1 MNGNSGNGELDPKSL
16 HMQIRHVITRFS
28 GRLETEYYGDFFKNS
43 IIFVRLSLILAFIL
57 YAAFGLL
64 DAWIVPVTKAYTWII
79 RYAIVCPIIVVFFI
93 LSYLPVFK
101 KIMQPVL
108 IMLELILGVGI
119 VIMIALARPDEPGF
133 QFYYAGLMLVIMA
146 GYTLFRMRFIY
157 SAITSW
163 CIVLS
168 YEFVAVYFHSMLS
181 IPDRV
186 PLFLNN
192 NFFFISANVIGMLS
206 CFLIEYLLRNDF
218 LLRKKIWLEEEKEKQ
233 RAYQELSKTKKEL
246 STAYTNLQ
254 SMEYETYT
262 GLQSIANTIQNKH
275 AVQRETNIKMAQRM
289 LHLRF
294 ALGQLKNKV
303 PTALT
308 KSISVALNSFEKN
321 ALASL
326 GGGGSAFPASEYATS
341 LALIKKQV
349 TTAFERKHYASITAY
364 LCENLDDYARDAIIS
379 TEDAVNNMNSIIDY
393 IHAIIAYQR
402 GLKVAIE
409 EHVNAA
415 LQKIYFNIL
424 NSYKKELELYK
435 IGFSYDNR
443 TATLVVLPV
452 YDFILQEDIIRN
464 LFLNSVRAL
473 VENDPETKR
482 DDKRIWIEVADKRVR
497 GAGDCYE
504 ISFRDNGPGIPDDK
518 KMMIFE
524 GYSTKVAV
532 GKMTGRLAEFGVGLR
547 TVKRRVE
554 EISGTISET
563 GIPGEGAHFIITI
576 PKPTVK
582 PEPRISL
589 DSLSKEETPDTEGVP
604 LLDVVDE

>member
-1 MNGNSGNGELDPKSL
+1 MNVKTGNGELDPKSL
-16 HMQIRHVITRFS
+16 HMKIGHVITRFKGS
-28 GRLETEYYGDFFKNS
+28 LEAEYYADFFKNS
-43 IIFVRLSLILAFIL
+43 LVFVRLSLVLAFIL

-79 RYAIVCPIIVVFFI
+79 RYAIVCPLIVALFI
-93 LSYLPVFK
+93 LTYLPVFK
-101 KIMQPVL
+101 RLMQAVL
-108 IMLELILGVGI
+108 ILLEAVLGAGI
-119 VIMIALARPDEPGF
+119 VIMIALARPEEPGF

-146 GYTLFRMRFIY
+146 GYTLFRMRFVY
-157 SAITSW
+157 AAITSW
-163 CIVLS
+163 LIVLG
-168 YEFVAVYFHSMLS
+168 YEFVAVYFHGMLAN
-181 IPDRV
+181 PAHV
-186 PLFLNN
+186 PIFLNN
-192 NFFFISANVIGMLS
+192 NFFFISANIIGMLS
-206 CFLIEYLLRNDF
+206 SFLIEYLLRNDF
-218 LLRKKIWLEEEKEKQ
+218 LLRKKIQMEEEKEKQ
-233 RAYQELSKTKKEL
+233 RAYQELIKTKKEL
-246 STAYTNLQ
+246 SEAHANLQ
-254 SMEYETYT
+254 AMEYESYT
-262 GLQSIANTIQNKH
+262 GLQSMANTIQNKH
-275 AVQRETNIKMAQRM
+275 AVQRESNIKMAQRM

-303 PTALT
+303 PKALT
-308 KSISVALNSFEKN
+308 KAISVALSTFEKN
-321 ALASL
+321 ALASV
-326 GGGGSAFPASEYATS
+326 GGGGSAFPASEYAKS
-341 LALIKKQV
+341 LSQIKRQV
-349 TTAFERKHYASITAY
+349 LTAFERKHFGSITAY
-364 LCENLDDYARDAIIS
+364 LSENLDDYAREAIIS
-379 TEDAVNNMNSIIDY
+379 TEDAVNNMNSIIEY

-443 TATLVVLPV
+443 TSSLVVLPV

-473 VENDPETKR
+473 VESDPETHR
-482 DDKRIWIEVADKRVR
+482 DDKRIWIEVVDKRVR
-497 GAGDCYE
+497 GIGDCYE

-532 GKMTGRLAEFGVGLR
+532 GRMAGRVVEFGVGLR

-554 EISGTISET
+554 DIGGTITET
-563 GIPGEGAHFIITI
+563 GIPGEGAHFLITI
-576 PKPTVK
+576 PKPMVK

-589 DSLSKEETPDTEGVP
+589 DSLSREETPDTDGLP
-604 LLDVVDE
+604 LLDAAEE